1 MPDVDK
7 KARRKL
13 IIACVLSL
21 SFMIAEV
28 FGGVFAH
35 SLAIVSDAAHLLT
48 DLASFMISLLAVYLA
63 SRRATK
69 KLSFGW
75 YRAEIL
81 GALMSI
87 LFLWVVTGVLCYMAV
102 ERVIK
107 QDFEVNAT
115 IMLITAACGVAF
127 NIVMGVTLHH
137 GGHGHSHGG
146 QSNHTDEEKVRLTR
160 ESDNIQDDAR
170 GRSTSYGSLQY
181 EDHSGDYSVEVRKN
195 ENRANI
201 NVRAAFIHVLGDLL
215 QSVGVFVAAL
225 IIYFKPEWKLADPI
239 CTFVFSVIVL
249 VTTLTI
255 MRDIL
260 VVLMEGTPRSV
271 NFKDIYRSLKDIK
284 EVCDI
289 HDLRIWSLSMDKVAL
304 SVHIAVDRKTDPFA
318 ILQQASYMIRS
329 QFGISET
336 TIQVEEYVPN
346 MLDCTHCKDLPD

>member
-115 IMLITAACGVAF
+115 II
-127 NIVMGVTLHH
+127 MGVTLHH

-170 GRSTSYGSLQY
+170 GRSTSYGV
-181 EDHSGDYSVEVRKN
+181 ETSGPN
-195 ENRANI
+195 L
-201 NVRAAFIHVLGDLL
+201 HV
-215 QSVGVFVAAL
+215 
-225 IIYFKPEWKLADPI
+225 
-239 CTFVFSVIVL
+239 CVFSDCSGHHL
-249 VTTLTI
+249 
-255 MRDIL
+255 DHY
-260 VVLMEGTPRSV
+260 EGYPSCA
-271 NFKDIYRSLKDIK
+271 YGSLKDIK